1 MTTKTLKKKTTDK
14 HDKDLLK
21 LTDSLKE
28 AVKTIAEGIVTIKK
42 VQKLLKEKDT
52 ALEVIDHDYG
62 FELRPEGEKEL
73 MESMKRKEI
82 AEIVREMVRE
92 ELLKL
97 TIKLTPY
104 VSNEEMQEIE
114 KTLSDDDLSDSDFV
128 DGMKWLGR

>member
-1 MTTKTLKKKTTDK
+1 MTTKTLKKTTDK
-14 HDKDLLK
+14 CDKDLLK

>member
-1 MTTKTLKKKTTDK
+1 MSITVDKT
-14 HDKDLLK
+14 
-21 LTDSLKE
+21 
-28 AVKTIAEGIVTIKK
+28 
-42 VQKLLKEKDT
+42 
-52 ALEVIDHDYG
+52 
-62 FELRPEGEKEL
+62 EL
-73 MESMKRKEI
+73 
-82 AEIVREMVRE
+82 AEIVREIVKE

>member
-1 MTTKTLKKKTTDK
+1 MSTKTLKKKTTDK
-14 HDKDLLK
+14 YDKDLLK
-21 LTDSLKE
+21 ASDTLMKE
-28 AVKTIAEGIVTIKK
+28 AVKTLAELNVAIKAAER
-42 VQKLLKEKDT
+42 LLKVKDKI
-52 ALEVIDHDYG
+52 LEVN
-62 FELRPEGEKEL
+62 ELIPEVEKEL
-73 MESMKRKEI
+73 MESMKRKEM
-82 AEIVREMVRE
+82 AEIVRKMVRE

>member
-1 MTTKTLKKKTTDK
+1 MSITVDKT
-14 HDKDLLK
+14 
-21 LTDSLKE
+21 
-28 AVKTIAEGIVTIKK
+28 
-42 VQKLLKEKDT
+42 
-52 ALEVIDHDYG
+52 
-62 FELRPEGEKEL
+62 ELV
-73 MESMKRKEI
+73 
-82 AEIVREMVRE
+82 EIVREIIKE